1 MIVISLIPSTEP
13 VFKFDSEKREIGRQK
28 VGQGKPEF
36 APKLTEVE
44 QRDSPGDSTNGR
56 RLESHCGKVV
66 FC

>member
-13 VFKFDSEKREIGRQK
+13 VFKFDSEKRKIGRQK
-28 VGQGKPEF
+28 GGTREARVRAKADGGGTK
-36 APKLTEVE
+36 
-44 QRDSPGDSTNGR
+44 RSSGDSTNGR